1 MAVDPAGARPVA
13 ESDRRARRMTS
24 EATSR
29 VPVVAHRPAATPK
42 LRDEIALCMEDSPSA
57 TVIPG
62 LLGGAKTPEVG
73 RSTIEDAGSP
83 AAPARFS
90 TSRA

>member
-1 MAVDPAGARPVA
+1 M
-13 ESDRRARRMTS
+13 RRSRRMTS

-42 LRDEIALCMEDSPSA
+42 LRDEIALCMEGLAERDSY
-57 TVIPG
+57 PG

-73 RSTIEDAGSP
+73 GSTIEDAGSP